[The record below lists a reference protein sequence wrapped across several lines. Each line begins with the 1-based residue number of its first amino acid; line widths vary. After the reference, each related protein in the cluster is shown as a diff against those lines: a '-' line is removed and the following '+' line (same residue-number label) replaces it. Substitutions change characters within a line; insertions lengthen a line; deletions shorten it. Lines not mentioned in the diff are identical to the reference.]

1 MGFRMIAVLC
11 ASFVCALLPFSAS
24 AQTQPRYPVKPV
36 RLLVGF
42 APGGGS
48 DILSRTVGQKLTER
62 WGQPVV
68 TDNRAGAGGTIAM
81 ELAAKAAPDGY
92 TLLIVSGSQL
102 TNASLVTRV
111 PYDIL
116 TTFAPITQMTSQ
128 PYVLL
133 AHPSLP
139 VKSVKEL
146 IALAKSKPGALN
158 YGSSGTGSSA
168 HLGMELLKD
177 MAKIDMVHIP
187 YKGSGQAMIDL
198 LSGQVQ
204 LLLGSAVSAMP
215 QVKAHRLKALGVTS
229 AKRSS
234 LLPDLPAIAE
244 AGLPG
249 YSVVGWYGIVA
260 PARTP
265 PAIVEYV
272 NQQIAQILG
281 STDIQEK
288 FAADGVQAASSTP
301 AQFRETIAHEIEK
314 WTKLVAASGMKL

>member
-1 MGFRMIAVLC
+1 MGSRVIAGLC
-11 ASFVCALLPFSAS
+11 AGFVCALLPFSAS

-48 DILSRTVGQKLTER
+48 DILSRAVGQKLTQR

-68 TDNRAGAGGTIAM
+68 TDNHAGAGGTIAM

-158 YGSSGTGSSA
+158 YGSSGRGSSA
-168 HLGMELLKD
+168 HLGMELLKG
-177 MAKIDMVHIP
+177 MAKIDMVHVP
-187 YKGSGQAMIDL
+187 YKGAGQAMIDL

-215 QVKAHRLKALGVTS
+215 QVKARRLKALGVTS

-265 PAIVEYV
+265 PAIVQYV
-272 NQQIAQILG
+272 NQQIAQILA
-281 STDIQEK
+281 SPDIREK
-288 FAADGVQAASSTP
+288 FAADGVQAAPSTP
-301 AQFRETIAHEIEK
+301 AQFRETIAREIEK
-314 WTKLVAASGMKL
+314 WTKVVAASGMKL